1 VRATPESMSRGVI
14 ARSLIMFAP
23 DVREMPLSLAHF
35 RAGMKAG
42 TRLRGGAAGLRRTVL
57 A

>member
-1 VRATPESMSRGVI
+1 
-14 ARSLIMFAP
+14 MFAP

-42 TRLRGGAAGLRRTVL
+42 AWLRGGAAGLRRTVL
-57 A
+57 D